1 MKKLIL
7 ISCIFLMHC
16 ASAQNATQYPYSW
29 ITGTWVGNGFGGISE
44 EVWSEPSSDGVI
56 MGSFRHTSSEGNIN
70 FYEFFLLDSTG
81 LKLKHFNP
89 DFSGWEEKEK
99 FVHFKMIEITENA
112 IVLKGLVYER
122 LSDTEMEIRLDLKE
136 GDKKWTE
143 VFKMQRK

>member
-1 MKKLIL
+1 M
-7 ISCIFLMHC
+7 MHF
-16 ASAQNATQYPYSW
+16 ASGQNAAQYPYSW

-56 MGSFRHTSSEGNIN
+56 MGSFRHTSLEGSIN

-99 FVHFKMIEITENA
+99 FVHFKMIEVTENA
-112 IVLKGLVYER
+112 IILKGLVYER

>member
-1 MKKLIL
+1 MKKIIL
-7 ISCIFLMHC
+7 ICSIFMMHF
-16 ASAQNATQYPYSW
+16 ASGQNASQYPYSW

-56 MGSFRHTSSEGNIN
+56 MGSFRHTSLEGVIN

-99 FVHFKMIEITENA
+99 FVHFKMIEVTENA

-143 VFKMQRK
+143 VFKMQRR

>member
-1 MKKLIL
+1 M
-7 ISCIFLMHC
+7 MHF
-16 ASAQNATQYPYSW
+16 ASGQNASQYPYSW

-56 MGSFRHTSSEGNIN
+56 MGSFRHTSLEGGIN

-99 FVHFKMIEITENA
+99 FVHFKMIEVTENA

-143 VFKMQRK
+143 VFKMQRR